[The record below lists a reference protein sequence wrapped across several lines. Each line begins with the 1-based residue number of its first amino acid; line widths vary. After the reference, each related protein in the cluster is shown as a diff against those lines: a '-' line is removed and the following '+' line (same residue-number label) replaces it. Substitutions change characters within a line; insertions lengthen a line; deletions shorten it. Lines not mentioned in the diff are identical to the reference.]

1 MGKTVRIDIMEVFY
15 IVRILKRIW
24 CVVLCVCICSTLLF
38 QPREVYAKKTD
49 DYKTFSQ
56 GDPRWGG
63 KQVHGCSYN
72 IATAG
77 CFITAIA
84 VLMAYANP
92 ELRDVEKFNPGIL
105 SDKLYFQGNGLD
117 STSVSNA
124 DPTFTKVADDDA
136 GYTGEAATKKI
147 LEYINKG
154 YYVTIMCGPPIA
166 AGSTHF
172 SPIVGVKDGKP
183 VVMDVNGQKHPNFE
197 DWANATIQQ
206 IDVFKSTKNSFK
218 DVMEGGTGNV
228 NGGDSSSTEPATDEA
243 NAKAKTM
250 QVKEEDLVGM
260 IDLSTLKDDQKAV
273 TLPDNGSLSLEEK
286 QAVSAIKISME
297 GYKWNLSSWFGKIT
311 SFLGLVLVFYSVLLF
326 VGMLLDYVNV
336 FIEFSLLEKLTFGR
350 YRLVSKD
357 YFETNPIVGYDK
369 YSGRTNLTCKM
380 CICRLL
386 LVLAVGLLLLSGVLQ
401 EYIVELIVNIKNRS

>member
-1 MGKTVRIDIMEVFY
+1 
-15 IVRILKRIW
+15 
-24 CVVLCVCICSTLLF
+24 
-38 QPREVYAKKTD
+38 
-49 DYKTFSQ
+49 
-56 GDPRWGG
+56 
-63 KQVHGCSYN
+63 
-72 IATAG
+72 
-77 CFITAIA
+77 
-84 VLMAYANP
+84 
-92 ELRDVEKFNPGIL
+92 
-105 SDKLYFQGNGLD
+105 
-117 STSVSNA
+117 
-124 DPTFTKVADDDA
+124 
-136 GYTGEAATKKI
+136 
-147 LEYINKG
+147 
-154 YYVTIMCGPPIA
+154 MCGPPIA

-357 YFETNPIVGYDK
+357 YFETNHIVGYDK

-386 LVLAVGLLLLSGVLQ
+386 IVLVVGLLLLSGVLQ

>member
-1 MGKTVRIDIMEVFY
+1 MEVFCVVKV
-15 IVRILKRIW
+15 IKRVW
-24 CVVLCVCICSTLLF
+24 CIVLCVCICSTLLF

-63 KQVHGCSYN
+63 QTPPGCGYT
-72 IATAG
+72 IAKAG

-92 ELRDVEKFNPGIL
+92 DLRDVDKFNPGIL
-105 SDKLYFQGNGLD
+105 AQKLSFSDGGLI
-117 STSVSNA
+117 SESCSNA
-124 DPTFTKVADDDA
+124 DSTFTKVADDDT
-136 GYTGEAATKKI
+136 GYSGEAATKKI
-147 LEYINKG
+147 MEYINQG
-154 YYVTIMCGPPIA
+154 YYIDIMCGPPIA

-183 VVMDVNGQKHPNFE
+183 VIMDVNGQKHPNFE
-197 DWANATIQQ
+197 DWANAGIKQ
-206 IDVFKSTKNSFK
+206 IDLYKSSKNSFK

-260 IDLSTLKDDQKAV
+260 IDVSTLKDDQKAV
-273 TLPDNGSLSLEEK
+273 TLPDDGSLSLEEK

-386 LVLAVGLLLLSGVLQ
+386 VVLAVGLLLLSGVLQ

>member
-1 MGKTVRIDIMEVFY
+1 M
-15 IVRILKRIW
+15 RILKRIW

-63 KQVHGCSYN
+63 QTPPGCGYT
-72 IATAG
+72 IARAG

-92 ELRDVEKFNPGIL
+92 DLRDVDKFNPGIL
-105 SDKLYFQGNGLD
+105 AQKLSFSDGNLMSD
-117 STSVSNA
+117 SCSNA
-124 DPTFTKVADDDA
+124 DPTFTKVADDDT

-147 LEYINKG
+147 LEYINQG
-154 YYVTIMCGPPIA
+154 YYIDIMCGPPIA

-172 SPIVGVKDGKP
+172 SPIVGVRDGKP
-183 VVMDVNGQKHPNFE
+183 VIMDVNGQKHPNFE
-197 DWANATIQQ
+197 DWANAGIKQ
-206 IDVFKSTKNSFK
+206 IDLYKSSKNSFK

-228 NGGDSSSTEPATDEA
+228 NGGDSSSTESATDEA

-260 IDLSTLKDDQKAV
+260 LDASTLKDDQKAV
-273 TLPDNGSLSLEEK
+273 NLPDSGSLSLEEK

-336 FIEFSLLEKLTFGR
+336 FIEFSILEKLTFGR

-357 YFETNPIVGYDK
+357 YFETNPIIGYDK

-386 LVLAVGLLLLSGVLQ
+386 IVLAVGLLLLSGVLQ

>member
-1 MGKTVRIDIMEVFY
+1 M
-15 IVRILKRIW
+15 RILKRIL

-63 KQVHGCSYN
+63 QTPPGCGYT
-72 IATAG
+72 IARAG

-92 ELRDVEKFNPGIL
+92 DLRDVDKFNPGIL
-105 SDKLYFQGNGLD
+105 AQKLSFSDGNLISD
-117 STSVSNA
+117 SCSNA
-124 DPTFTKVADDDA
+124 DPTFTKVADDDT
-136 GYTGEAATKKI
+136 GYQGEAATKKI
-147 LEYINKG
+147 MEYINQG
-154 YYVTIMCGPPIA
+154 YYIDIMCGPPIA

-183 VVMDVNGQKHPNFE
+183 VIMDVNGQKHPNFE
-197 DWANATIQQ
+197 DWANAKIQQ
-206 IDVFKSTKNSFK
+206 IDLYKSSKNSFK

-260 IDLSTLKDDQKAV
+260 LDASTLKNDQKAV
-273 TLPDNGSLSLEEK
+273 TFPDNGSLSLEEK
-286 QAVSAIKISME
+286 QAVSAIKVSME

-357 YFETNPIVGYDK
+357 YFETNHIIGYDK

-386 LVLAVGLLLLSGVLQ
+386 IVLAVGLLLLSGVLQ

>member
-1 MGKTVRIDIMEVFY
+1 MKV
-15 IVRILKRIW
+15 LKRIW

-63 KQVHGCSYN
+63 QTPPGCGYT
-72 IATAG
+72 IARAG

-92 ELRDVEKFNPGIL
+92 DLRDVDKFNPGVLAKKL
-105 SDKLYFQGNGLD
+105 SFSDGNLL
-117 STSVSNA
+117 SESCSNA
-124 DPTFTKVADDDA
+124 DPTFTKVADDDT
-136 GYTGEAATKKI
+136 GYQGEAATKKI
-147 LEYINKG
+147 MEYINQG
-154 YYVTIMCGPPIA
+154 YYIDIMCGPPIA
-166 AGSTHF
+166 AGTTHF

-183 VVMDVNGQKHPNFE
+183 VIMDVNGQKHPNFE
-197 DWANATIQQ
+197 DWANAKIQQ
-206 IDVFKSTKNSFK
+206 IDLYKSSKNSFK

-260 IDLSTLKDDQKAV
+260 LDASTLKNDQKAV
-273 TLPDNGSLSLEEK
+273 TFPDNGSLSLEEK

-386 LVLAVGLLLLSGVLQ
+386 IVLAVGLLLLSGVLQ

>member
-1 MGKTVRIDIMEVFY
+1 MKV
-15 IVRILKRIW
+15 LKRIW

-63 KQVHGCSYN
+63 QTPPGCGYT
-72 IATAG
+72 IAKAG

-92 ELRDVEKFNPGIL
+92 DLRDVDKFNPGVLAKKL
-105 SDKLYFQGNGLD
+105 SFSDGNLI
-117 STSVSNA
+117 SESCSNA
-124 DPTFTKVADDDA
+124 DPTFTKVADDDT
-136 GYTGEAATKKI
+136 GYQGEAATKKI
-147 LEYINKG
+147 MEYINQG
-154 YYVTIMCGPPIA
+154 YYIDIMCGPPIA

-183 VVMDVNGQKHPNFE
+183 VIMDVNGQKHPNFE
-197 DWANATIQQ
+197 DWANAKIKQ
-206 IDVFKSTKNSFK
+206 IDLYKSSKNSFK

-260 IDLSTLKDDQKAV
+260 LDASTLKNDQKAV
-273 TLPDNGSLSLEEK
+273 TFPDNGSLSLEEK

-357 YFETNPIVGYDK
+357 YFETNPIVVYDK
-369 YSGRTNLTCKM
+369 YSGRTHLTRKM

-386 LVLAVGLLLLSGVLQ
+386 IVLAVGLLLLSGVLQ